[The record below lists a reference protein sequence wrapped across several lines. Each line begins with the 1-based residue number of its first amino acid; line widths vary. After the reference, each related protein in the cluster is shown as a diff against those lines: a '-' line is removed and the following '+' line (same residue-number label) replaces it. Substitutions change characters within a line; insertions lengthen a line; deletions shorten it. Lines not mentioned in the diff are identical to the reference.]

1 MRKAREVAQKL
12 TRRANVYQEVNS
24 TRKEVNEHVSVECIF
39 CTELYADPPV
49 DDWIMCSQGG
59 LIQRA
64 SRAQGPQASGG
75 PKRE

>member
-39 CTELYADPPV
+39 CTELYADQLV
-49 DDWIMCSQGG
+49 DDWIMCSQGR

-64 SRAQGPQASGG
+64 RGPQASGG
-75 PKRE
+75 PQT